1 MVSLELLLAVA
12 FAAALLDFFATRGYA
27 AAAAGVVYAGWVA
40 VGRRALD
47 AYLKPS
53 EFAAFVAGVYLAIV
67 AYSHFYMR
75 GAERLGWF
83 WGWMGTFFGSMELF
97 LLADHW
103 VLLLLGVGWA

>member
-27 AAAAGVVYAGWVA
+27 AAAAGVFMLAGLLWGA
-40 VGRRALD
+40 GPATP
-47 AYLKPS
+47 YLKPS

-75 GAERLGWF
+75 GADAPQRLAVAGPR
-83 WGWMGTFFGSMELF
+83 GAYGILDLE
-97 LLADHW
+97 A
-103 VLLLLGVGWA
+103 